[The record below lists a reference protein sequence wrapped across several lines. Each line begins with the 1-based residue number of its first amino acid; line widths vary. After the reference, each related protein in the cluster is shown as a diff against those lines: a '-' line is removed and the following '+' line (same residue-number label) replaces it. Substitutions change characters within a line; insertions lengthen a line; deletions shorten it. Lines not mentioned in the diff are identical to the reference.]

1 LIYKNL
7 IRIGAIKM
15 KYYSELTKQLYET
28 EKEAIAAEKKL
39 EAEKAEAAKKAS
51 AKKAEA
57 NKVEEA
63 FKARNAARREY
74 NTKVMDAR
82 KAYNT
87 ALVEAKKAFDA
98 AINNATSAKDKA
110 EEVYNSALKEFTD
123 KHPEGYHMTLKDGD
137 NVITLSRAS
146 DKQYEKIS
154 KEYND
159 FIDTFVKF
167 FNF

>member
-1 LIYKNL
+1 
-7 IRIGAIKM
+7 M

-39 EAEKAEAAKKAS
+39 EVEKAEATKKAS

-63 FKARNAARREY
+63 FRARNAARREY

-98 AINNATSAKDKA
+98 AINDATSTKDKA

-137 NVITLSRAS
+137 NVITLSRSS
-146 DKQYEKIS
+146 DKQLEKVS

>member
-1 LIYKNL
+1 
-7 IRIGAIKM
+7 M
-15 KYYSELTKQLYET
+15 KYYSEKLNKLFDT
-28 EKEAIAAEKKL
+28 EKDLKAAEKEVADK
-39 EAEKAEAAKKAS
+39 ETKKAELAQAKKAD
-51 AKKAEA
+51 AA
-57 NKVEEA
+57 KVEEA

-82 KAYNT
+82 KAYNS
-87 ALVEAKKAFDA
+87 ALLEAKKAFEDA
-98 AINNATSAKDKA
+98 ITEATNAKDKA
-110 EEVYNSALKEFTD
+110 EEIYNVALKEFTD

-137 NVITLSRAS
+137 NVTTLSRSS
-146 DKQYEKIS
+146 DKSYEKIS

>member
-1 LIYKNL
+1 
-7 IRIGAIKM
+7 M

-28 EKEAIAAEKKL
+28 EEEAIAAEKKL

-87 ALVEAKKAFDA
+87 ALVEAKKTFDA
-98 AINNATSAKDKA
+98 AINDATAVKDKA
-110 EEVYNSALKEFTD
+110 EEVYNAALKEFTD

-137 NVITLSRAS
+137 NVITLSRSS
-146 DKQYEKIS
+146 DKQLENIS

>member
-1 LIYKNL
+1 
-7 IRIGAIKM
+7 M
-15 KYYSELTKQLYET
+15 KYYSEKLNKLFDT
-28 EKEAIAAEKKL
+28 EKDLKAAEKELADK
-39 EAEKAEAAKKAS
+39 E
-51 AKKAEA
+51 AKKAELA
-57 NKVEEA
+57 KAKKADATKVEEA

-82 KAYNT
+82 KAYNN
-87 ALVEAKKAFDA
+87 ALLEAKKAFEKE
-98 AINNATSAKDKA
+98 ITEATAVKDKA
-110 EEVYNSALKEFTD
+110 EVEYNTALKEFTD

-137 NVITLSRAS
+137 NVTTLSRTS
-146 DKQYEKIS
+146 DKSYEKIS

>member
-1 LIYKNL
+1 
-7 IRIGAIKM
+7 M

-63 FKARNAARREY
+63 FKARNVARREY

-98 AINNATSAKDKA
+98 AINDATAAKDKA

-137 NVITLSRAS
+137 NVITLSRSS
-146 DKQYEKIS
+146 DKQLEKVS

>member
-1 LIYKNL
+1 
-7 IRIGAIKM
+7 M
-15 KYYSELTKQLYET
+15 KFYSEKLNKLFDT
-28 EKEAIAAEKKL
+28 EKDLVVAEKELADK
-39 EAEKAEAAKKAS
+39 EAAKADAAK
-51 AKKAEA
+51 AKKADA
-57 NKVEEA
+57 LKVEDA

-74 NTKVMDAR
+74 NSKVMDAR

-98 AINNATSAKDKA
+98 AINDATATKDKA

-137 NVITLSRAS
+137 NVITLSRSS
-146 DKQYEKIS
+146 DKQLEKVS